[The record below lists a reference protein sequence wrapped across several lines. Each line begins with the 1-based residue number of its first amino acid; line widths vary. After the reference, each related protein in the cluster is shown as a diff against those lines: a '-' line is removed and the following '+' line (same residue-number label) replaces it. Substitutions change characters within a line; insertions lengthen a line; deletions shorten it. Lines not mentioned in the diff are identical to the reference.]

1 MQAALTTVPEAD
13 PLAVLI
19 ERGDHRE
26 ALAACARTH
35 GAILGRLCIALLGSQ
50 ADADEAVQ
58 ETLLAAHR
66 SMAGYRGDGTV
77 KAWLCGIAR
86 RVCARALEGRRRRA
100 EPLEV
105 VPPDGGDPHGSFA
118 TKQRAR
124 VVRGA
129 LERLK
134 PTEREAL
141 LLRYVADLSHREIA
155 AACEVDEATARKRVS
170 RALDKLRSVIA
181 PEEME

>member
-1 MQAALTTVPEAD
+1 VVGDAD

-19 ERGDHRE
+19 QGGDHRQ
-26 ALAACARTH
+26 ALAGCARTH
-35 GAILGRLCIALLGSQ
+35 GAILGRLCIAMLGSQ

-66 SMAGYRGDGTV
+66 SMAGYRGEGTV

-86 RVCARALEGRRRRA
+86 RVCARLLEGRRRHA
-100 EPLEV
+100 DPPLEV
-105 VPPDGGDPHGSFA
+105 VPPDGEDPHGAFA
-118 TKQRAR
+118 TRQRAR

-155 AACEVDEATARKRVS
+155 AACEVDEPTARKRVS
-170 RALDKLRSVIA
+170 RALVKLRSVIA
-181 PEEME
+181 PEEIE